1 MYIMIDGGEIMY
13 REKIKELEE
22 WKKLKDRMPLIIRGA
37 RQVGKT
43 WIMKEFGKNNY
54 ENVAY
59 INFDGNDRMARLFE
73 GDFDINRII
82 QGLKVETGV
91 DIDKKNTLLIFDEI
105 QEVPKALTS
114 LKYFCENANEYSII
128 AAGSLLGV
136 ALHEGTSFPVGKV
149 DFIDLYPLNFEEFL
163 LAQGEEK
170 LVEILN
176 EQNWDLINIFK
187 DKFVLYL
194 REYYFIGGMPSA
206 VNKFVESKDYKQ
218 VRKVQLKLLQAYE
231 EDFSKHAPNE
241 IVPRLKMLWNS
252 IPAQL
257 AKENKK
263 FIYGLIKEGAR
274 AKEYELALSWLMD
287 CGLIYKIDRV
297 NKPNIP
303 LIAYQDTSAF
313 KLYILDVGLLGAMTR
328 IDEKIILEG
337 SKIFT
342 EFKGSFT
349 EQFVLTEL
357 KSNKDIP
364 IFYWSAERATA
375 EIDFVVQSKGYVI
388 PIEVKSEENLQA
400 KSLKEFVSKYDTE
413 INVRTSMTDY
423 KKEDWLI
430 NIPLYNIGNI
440 EEIVKNVTSQP
451 SK

>member
-1 MYIMIDGGEIMY
+1 MLQYTYNSNAEGGKNMY

-22 WKKLKDRMPLIIRGA
+22 WKNSKDRMPLIIRGA

-54 ENVAY
+54 KKVAY
-59 INFDGNDRMARLFE
+59 VNFDGNTRMTRLFE
-73 GDFDINRII
+73 GDFDIDRII
-82 QGLKVETGV
+82 QGLKIETQV
-91 DIDKKNTLLIFDEI
+91 DIDAKDTLLIFDEI

-114 LKYFCENANEYSII
+114 LKYFCENARQFHIL

-149 DFIDLYPLNFEEFL
+149 DFIDLYPLNFQEFL
-163 LAQGEEK
+163 LAIGEEK
-170 LVEILN
+170 LATILN
-176 EQNWDLINIFK
+176 EKDWDLISIFK
-187 DKFVLYL
+187 DKLISYL
-194 REYYFIGGMPSA
+194 REYYFIGGMPA
-206 VNKFVESKDYKQ
+206 AINKYVETKDYKQ
-218 VRKVQLKLLQAYE
+218 VRNVQLKLLQAYE

-274 AKEYELALSWLMD
+274 AKEYELALSWLID

-313 KLYILDVGLLGAMTR
+313 KLYILDVGILGAMTR
-328 IDEKIILEG
+328 IDEKILLEG
-337 SKIFT
+337 NEIFT

-364 IFYWSAERATA
+364 IFYWSAEKATA
-375 EIDFVVQSKGYVI
+375 EIDFLIQLGTDVI
-388 PIEVKSEENLQA
+388 PIEVKASENLQA
-400 KSLKEFVSKYDTE
+400 KSLKTFIEKYQTTK
-413 INVRTSMTDY
+413 NVRTSMSNY
-423 KKEDWLI
+423 RKEEKLI
-430 NIPLYNIGNI
+430 NIPLYSIGII
-440 EEIVKNVTSQP
+440 EKII
-451 SK
+451 

>member
-1 MYIMIDGGEIMY
+1 MY
-13 REKIKELEE
+13 REKIKELEK
-22 WKKLKDRMPLIIRGA
+22 WKKSKDRMPLIIRGA

-54 ENVAY
+54 KKVAY
-59 INFDGNDRMARLFE
+59 VNFDGNNRMERLFE
-73 GDFDINRII
+73 SDYDINRII
-82 QGLKVETGV
+82 QGLKIETKV
-91 DIDKKNTLLIFDEI
+91 DIDEEDTLIIFDEI

-114 LKYFCENANEYSII
+114 LKYFCENARQFHII

-149 DFIDLYPLNFEEFL
+149 DFIDLYPLNFQEFL
-163 LAQGEEK
+163 LAIGEED
-170 LVEILN
+170 LVNILN
-176 EQNWDLINIFK
+176 EKDWNLISVFK
-187 DKFVLYL
+187 DKFISYL
-194 REYYFIGGMPSA
+194 REYYFIGGMPAA
-206 VNKFVESKDYKQ
+206 VNKYIETKDYRQ

-231 EDFSKHAPNE
+231 EDFSKHAPSE

-274 AKEYELALSWLMD
+274 AKEYELALSWLID
-287 CGLIYKIDRV
+287 CGLIYKIDRI

-313 KLYILDVGLLGAMTR
+313 KLYILDVGILGAMTR
-328 IDEKIILEG
+328 IDEKILLEG
-337 SKIFT
+337 NEIFT

-375 EIDFVVQSKGYVI
+375 EIDFLIQLGIDVI
-388 PIEVKSEENLQA
+388 PIEVKSSENLQA
-400 KSLKEFVSKYDTE
+400 KSLKAFIEKYNT
-413 INVRTSMTDY
+413 IKNIRTSMSDY
-423 KKEDWLI
+423 RKEEKLI
-430 NIPLYNIGNI
+430 NIPLYSIGNI
-440 EEIVKNVTSQP
+440 EKII
-451 SK
+451 

>member
-1 MYIMIDGGEIMY
+1 M
-13 REKIKELEE
+13 
-22 WKKLKDRMPLIIRGA
+22 
-37 RQVGKT
+37 
-43 WIMKEFGKNNY
+43 
-54 ENVAY
+54 
-59 INFDGNDRMARLFE
+59 
-73 GDFDINRII
+73 
-82 QGLKVETGV
+82 
-91 DIDKKNTLLIFDEI
+91 
-105 QEVPKALTS
+105 
-114 LKYFCENANEYSII
+114 
-128 AAGSLLGV
+128 
-136 ALHEGTSFPVGKV
+136 GKV
-149 DFIDLYPLNFEEFL
+149 DFIDLYPLNFREFL
-163 LAQGEEK
+163 LALGEQK
-170 LVEILN
+170 LVKILE

-187 DKFVLYL
+187 DKFISYL

-287 CGLIYKIDRV
+287 CGLIYKVNRV

-303 LIAYQDTSAF
+303 LMAYQDTSAF
-313 KLYILDVGLLGAMTR
+313 KLYILDVGLLAAMTR

-375 EIDFVVQSKGYVI
+375 EIDFLIQLEGYII
-388 PIEVKSEENLQA
+388 PIEVKAEENLKA
-400 KSLKEFVSKYDTE
+400 KSLKEFVTKYNTE
-413 INVRTSMTDY
+413 KNIRTAMTDY
-423 KKEDWLI
+423 RKEDWLT

-440 EEIVKNVTSQP
+440 EKLI
-451 SK
+451 

>member
-1 MYIMIDGGEIMY
+1 M
-13 REKIKELEE
+13 
-22 WKKLKDRMPLIIRGA
+22 
-37 RQVGKT
+37 
-43 WIMKEFGKNNY
+43 
-54 ENVAY
+54 
-59 INFDGNDRMARLFE
+59 LF
-73 GDFDINRII
+73 
-82 QGLKVETGV
+82 
-91 DIDKKNTLLIFDEI
+91 
-105 QEVPKALTS
+105 
-114 LKYFCENANEYSII
+114 
-128 AAGSLLGV
+128 
-136 ALHEGTSFPVGKV
+136 
-149 DFIDLYPLNFEEFL
+149 
-163 LAQGEEK
+163 GEEK

-176 EQNWDLINIFK
+176 ENNWNLITVFK
-187 DKFVLYL
+187 DKFISYL

-206 VNKFVESKDYKQ
+206 INKYIETKDYKQ

-231 EDFSKHAPNE
+231 EDFSKHAPTE

-274 AKEYELALSWLMD
+274 AKEYELALSWLID

-328 IDEKIILEG
+328 IDAKILLEG
-337 SKIFT
+337 NQIFT

-364 IFYWSAERATA
+364 VFYWSAQRATA
-375 EIDFVVQSKGYVI
+375 ELDFLIQLGTYVI

-400 KSLKEFVSKYDTE
+400 KSLKTFVERYNTKVN
-413 INVRTSMTDY
+413 IRTSMSDY
-423 KKEDWLI
+423 RKEDWLI
-430 NIPLYNIGNI
+430 NIPLYCIGNI
-440 EEIVKNVTSQP
+440 DNMI
-451 SK
+451 

>member
-1 MYIMIDGGEIMY
+1 MY

-22 WKKLKDRMPLIIRGA
+22 WKNSKDRMPLIIRGA

-54 ENVAY
+54 KKVAY
-59 INFDGNDRMARLFE
+59 VNFDGNTRMTRLFE
-73 GDFDINRII
+73 GDFDIDRII
-82 QGLKVETGV
+82 QGLKIETQV
-91 DIDKKNTLLIFDEI
+91 DIDAKDTLLIFDEI

-114 LKYFCENANEYSII
+114 LKYFCENARQFHIL

-149 DFIDLYPLNFEEFL
+149 DFIDLYPLNFQEFL
-163 LAQGEEK
+163 LAIGEEK
-170 LVEILN
+170 LVTILN
-176 EQNWDLINIFK
+176 EKDWDLISIFK
-187 DKFVLYL
+187 DKLISYL
-194 REYYFIGGMPSA
+194 REYYFIGGMPA
-206 VNKFVESKDYKQ
+206 AINKYVETKDYKQ
-218 VRKVQLKLLQAYE
+218 VRNVQLKLLQAYE

-274 AKEYELALSWLMD
+274 AKEYELALSWLID

-313 KLYILDVGLLGAMTR
+313 KLYILDVGILGAMTR
-328 IDEKIILEG
+328 IDERILLEG
-337 SKIFT
+337 NEIFT

-364 IFYWSAERATA
+364 IFYWSAEKATA
-375 EIDFVVQSKGYVI
+375 EIDFLIQLGTDVI
-388 PIEVKSEENLQA
+388 PIEVKASENLQA
-400 KSLKEFVSKYDTE
+400 KSLKTFIEKYQTTK
-413 INVRTSMTDY
+413 NVRTSMSNY
-423 KKEDWLI
+423 RKEEKLI
-430 NIPLYNIGNI
+430 NIPLYSIGNI
-440 EEIVKNVTSQP
+440 EKII
-451 SK
+451 

>member
-1 MYIMIDGGEIMY
+1 MY

-22 WKKLKDRMPLIIRGA
+22 WKNSKDRMPLIIRGA

-54 ENVAY
+54 KKVAY
-59 INFDGNDRMARLFE
+59 INFDGNTRMVRLFE
-73 GDFDINRII
+73 GDFDIDRII
-82 QGLKVETGV
+82 QGLKIETQV
-91 DIDKKNTLLIFDEI
+91 DIDAENTLLIFDEI

-114 LKYFCENANEYSII
+114 LKYFCENARQYHIL

-149 DFIDLYPLNFEEFL
+149 DFIDLYPLNFQEFL
-163 LAQGEEK
+163 LAIGEEK
-170 LVEILN
+170 LVNILN
-176 EQNWDLINIFK
+176 EKDWDLINIFK
-187 DKFVLYL
+187 DKFISYL
-194 REYYFIGGMPSA
+194 REYYFIGGMPEA
-206 VNKFVESKDYKQ
+206 VNKYIETKDYKK
-218 VRKVQLKLLQAYE
+218 VRNVQLKLLQAYE
-231 EDFSKHAPNE
+231 EDFSKHAPND

-274 AKEYELALSWLMD
+274 AKEYELALSWLID

-297 NKPNIP
+297 TKPNIP

-313 KLYILDVGLLGAMTR
+313 KLYILDVGILGAMTR
-328 IDEKIILEG
+328 IDEKILLEG
-337 SKIFT
+337 NEIFT
-342 EFKGSFT
+342 KFKGSFT

-364 IFYWSAERATA
+364 IFYWSAEKATA
-375 EIDFVVQSKGYVI
+375 EIDFVIQLGTNII
-388 PIEVKSEENLQA
+388 PIEVKASENLQA
-400 KSLKEFVSKYDTE
+400 KSLKTFIEKYKTTK
-413 INVRTSMTDY
+413 NVRTSMSNY
-423 KKEDWLI
+423 RKEEKLI
-430 NIPLYNIGNI
+430 NIPLYSIGNI
-440 EEIVKNVTSQP
+440 EKLI
-451 SK
+451 

>member
-1 MYIMIDGGEIMY
+1 MLQYTYNSNTEGGKNMY

-22 WKKLKDRMPLIIRGA
+22 WKNSKDRMPLIIRGA

-54 ENVAY
+54 KKVAY
-59 INFDGNDRMARLFE
+59 VNFDGNTRMTRLFE
-73 GDFDINRII
+73 GDFDIDRII
-82 QGLKVETGV
+82 QGLKIETQV
-91 DIDKKNTLLIFDEI
+91 DIDAKDTLLIFDEI

-114 LKYFCENANEYSII
+114 LKYFCENARQFHIL

-149 DFIDLYPLNFEEFL
+149 DFIDLYPLNFQEFL
-163 LAQGEEK
+163 LAIGEKK
-170 LVEILN
+170 LVSILN
-176 EQNWDLINIFK
+176 EKDWDLINIFK
-187 DKFVLYL
+187 DKLISYL
-194 REYYFIGGMPSA
+194 REYYFIGGMPA
-206 VNKFVESKDYKQ
+206 VINKYIETKDYKQ
-218 VRKVQLKLLQAYE
+218 VRNVQLKLLQAYE

-263 FIYGLIKEGAR
+263 FIYGLIKEGSR
-274 AKEYELALSWLMD
+274 AKEYELALSWLID
-287 CGLIYKIDRV
+287 CGLVYKIDRV

-313 KLYILDVGLLGAMTR
+313 KLYILDVGILGAMTR
-328 IDEKIILEG
+328 IDEKILLEG
-337 SKIFT
+337 NEIFT

-364 IFYWSAERATA
+364 IFYWSAEKATA
-375 EIDFVVQSKGYVI
+375 EIDFLIQLGTDVI
-388 PIEVKSEENLQA
+388 PIEVKASENLQA
-400 KSLKEFVSKYDTE
+400 KSLKTFIEKYQTAKN
-413 INVRTSMTDY
+413 IRTSMSNY
-423 KKEDWLI
+423 RKEEKLI
-430 NIPLYNIGNI
+430 NIPLYSIGNI
-440 EEIVKNVTSQP
+440 EKIIK
-451 SK
+451 

>member
-1 MYIMIDGGEIMY
+1 MY

-22 WKKLKDRMPLIIRGA
+22 WKNSKDRMPLIIRGA

-54 ENVAY
+54 KKVAY
-59 INFDGNDRMARLFE
+59 VNFDGNTRMVRLFE
-73 GDFDINRII
+73 GDFDIDRII
-82 QGLKVETGV
+82 QGLKIETQV
-91 DIDKKNTLLIFDEI
+91 DIDAEDTLLIFDEI

-114 LKYFCENANEYSII
+114 LKYFCENARQYHIL

-149 DFIDLYPLNFEEFL
+149 DFIDLYPLNFQEFL
-163 LAQGEEK
+163 LAIGEEK
-170 LVEILN
+170 LVNILN
-176 EQNWDLINIFK
+176 EKDWDLINIFK
-187 DKFVLYL
+187 DKFISYL
-194 REYYFIGGMPSA
+194 REYYFIGGMPEA
-206 VNKFVESKDYKQ
+206 VNKYIETKDYKK
-218 VRKVQLKLLQAYE
+218 VRNVQLKLLQAYE
-231 EDFSKHAPNE
+231 EDFSKHAPND

-274 AKEYELALSWLMD
+274 AKEYELALSWLID

-297 NKPNIP
+297 TKPNIP

-313 KLYILDVGLLGAMTR
+313 KLYILDVGILGAMTR
-328 IDEKIILEG
+328 IDEKILLEG
-337 SKIFT
+337 NEIFT

-364 IFYWSAERATA
+364 IFYWSAEKATA
-375 EIDFVVQSKGYVI
+375 EIDFVIQLGTNII
-388 PIEVKSEENLQA
+388 PIEVKASENLQA
-400 KSLKEFVSKYDTE
+400 KSLKTFIEKYKTTK
-413 INVRTSMTDY
+413 NVRTSMSNY
-423 KKEDWLI
+423 RKEEKLI
-430 NIPLYNIGNI
+430 NIPLYSIGNI
-440 EEIVKNVTSQP
+440 EKLI
-451 SK
+451 

>member
-1 MYIMIDGGEIMY
+1 MY

-22 WKKLKDRMPLIIRGA
+22 WKNSKDRMPLIIRGA

-54 ENVAY
+54 KKVAY
-59 INFDGNDRMARLFE
+59 INFDGNTRMVRLFE
-73 GDFDINRII
+73 GDFDIDRII
-82 QGLKVETGV
+82 QGLKIETQV
-91 DIDKKNTLLIFDEI
+91 DIDAENTLLIFDEI

-114 LKYFCENANEYSII
+114 LKYFCENARQYHIL

-149 DFIDLYPLNFEEFL
+149 DFIDLYPLNFQEFL
-163 LAQGEEK
+163 LAIGEEK
-170 LVEILN
+170 LVNILN
-176 EQNWDLINIFK
+176 EKDWDLINIFK
-187 DKFVLYL
+187 DKVISYL
-194 REYYFIGGMPSA
+194 REYYFIGGMPEA
-206 VNKFVESKDYKQ
+206 VNKYIETKDYKK
-218 VRKVQLKLLQAYE
+218 VRNVQLKLLQAYE
-231 EDFSKHAPNE
+231 EDFSKHAPND

-274 AKEYELALSWLMD
+274 AKEYELALSWLID
-287 CGLIYKIDRV
+287 CGLVYKIDRV
-297 NKPNIP
+297 TKPNIP

-313 KLYILDVGLLGAMTR
+313 KLYILDVGILGAMTR
-328 IDEKIILEG
+328 IDEKILLEG
-337 SKIFT
+337 NEIFT

-364 IFYWSAERATA
+364 IFYWSAEKATA
-375 EIDFVVQSKGYVI
+375 EIDFVIQLGTNII
-388 PIEVKSEENLQA
+388 PIEVKASENLQA
-400 KSLKEFVSKYDTE
+400 KSLKTFIEKYKTTK
-413 INVRTSMTDY
+413 NVRTSMSNY
-423 KKEDWLI
+423 RKEEKLI
-430 NIPLYNIGNI
+430 NIPLYSIGNI
-440 EEIVKNVTSQP
+440 EKLI
-451 SK
+451 

>member
-1 MYIMIDGGEIMY
+1 MY

-22 WKKLKDRMPLIIRGA
+22 WKNSKDRMPLIIRGA

-54 ENVAY
+54 KKVAY
-59 INFDGNDRMARLFE
+59 VNFDGNTRMTRLFE
-73 GDFDINRII
+73 GDFDIDRII
-82 QGLKVETGV
+82 QGLKIETQV
-91 DIDKKNTLLIFDEI
+91 DIDAKDTLLIFDEI

-114 LKYFCENANEYSII
+114 LKYFCENARQFHIL

-149 DFIDLYPLNFEEFL
+149 DFIDLYPLNFQEFL
-163 LAQGEEK
+163 LAIGEKK
-170 LVEILN
+170 LVSILN
-176 EQNWDLINIFK
+176 EKDWDLINIFK
-187 DKFVLYL
+187 DKLISYL
-194 REYYFIGGMPSA
+194 REYYFIGGMPA
-206 VNKFVESKDYKQ
+206 VINKYIETKDYKQ
-218 VRKVQLKLLQAYE
+218 VRNVQLKLLQAYE

-263 FIYGLIKEGAR
+263 FIYGLIKEGSR
-274 AKEYELALSWLMD
+274 AKEYELALSWLID
-287 CGLIYKIDRV
+287 CGLVYKIDRV

-313 KLYILDVGLLGAMTR
+313 KLYILDVGILGAMTR
-328 IDEKIILEG
+328 IDEKILLEG
-337 SKIFT
+337 NEIFT

-364 IFYWSAERATA
+364 IFYWSAEKATA
-375 EIDFVVQSKGYVI
+375 EIDFLIQLGTDVI
-388 PIEVKSEENLQA
+388 PIEVKASENLQA
-400 KSLKEFVSKYDTE
+400 KSLKTFIEKYQTAKN
-413 INVRTSMTDY
+413 IRTSMSNY
-423 KKEDWLI
+423 RKEEKLI
-430 NIPLYNIGNI
+430 NIPLYSIGNI
-440 EEIVKNVTSQP
+440 EKIIK
-451 SK
+451 

>member
-1 MYIMIDGGEIMY
+1 MY

-22 WKKLKDRMPLIIRGA
+22 WKNSKDRMPLIIRGA

-54 ENVAY
+54 KKVAY
-59 INFDGNDRMARLFE
+59 VNFDGNTRMVRLFE
-73 GDFDINRII
+73 GDFDIDRII
-82 QGLKVETGV
+82 QGLKIETQV
-91 DIDKKNTLLIFDEI
+91 DIDSENTLLIFDEI

-114 LKYFCENANEYSII
+114 LKYFCENARQYHIL

-149 DFIDLYPLNFEEFL
+149 DFIDLYPLNFQEFL
-163 LAQGEEK
+163 IAIGEEK
-170 LVEILN
+170 LVNILN
-176 EQNWDLINIFK
+176 EKDWDLINIFK
-187 DKFVLYL
+187 DKFISYL
-194 REYYFIGGMPSA
+194 REYYFIGGMPAA
-206 VNKFVESKDYKQ
+206 VNKYIETKDYKK
-218 VRKVQLKLLQAYE
+218 VRNVQLKLLQAYE
-231 EDFSKHAPNE
+231 EDFSKHAPND

-274 AKEYELALSWLMD
+274 AKEYELALSWLID
-287 CGLIYKIDRV
+287 CGLVYKIDRV
-297 NKPNIP
+297 TKPNIP

-313 KLYILDVGLLGAMTR
+313 KLYVLDIGILGAMTR
-328 IDEKIILEG
+328 INEKILLEG
-337 SKIFT
+337 NEIFT

-364 IFYWSAERATA
+364 IFYWSAEKATA
-375 EIDFVVQSKGYVI
+375 EIDFVIQLGTNVI
-388 PIEVKSEENLQA
+388 PIEVKASENLQA
-400 KSLKEFVSKYDTE
+400 KSLKTFIEKYKTTK
-413 INVRTSMTDY
+413 NVRTSMSNY
-423 KKEDWLI
+423 RKEEKLI
-430 NIPLYNIGNI
+430 NIPLYSIGNI
-440 EEIVKNVTSQP
+440 EKLI
-451 SK
+451 

>member
-1 MYIMIDGGEIMY
+1 MY

-22 WKKLKDRMPLIIRGA
+22 WKNSKDRMPLIIRGA

-54 ENVAY
+54 KKVAY
-59 INFDGNDRMARLFE
+59 VNFDGNTRMVRLFE
-73 GDFDINRII
+73 GDFDIDRII
-82 QGLKVETGV
+82 QGLKIETQV
-91 DIDKKNTLLIFDEI
+91 DIDAEDTLLIFDEI

-114 LKYFCENANEYSII
+114 LKYFCENARQYHIL

-149 DFIDLYPLNFEEFL
+149 DFIDLYPLNFQEFL
-163 LAQGEEK
+163 LAIGEEK
-170 LVEILN
+170 LVNILN
-176 EQNWDLINIFK
+176 EKDWDLINIFK
-187 DKFVLYL
+187 DKFISYL
-194 REYYFIGGMPSA
+194 REYYFIGGMPAA
-206 VNKFVESKDYKQ
+206 VNKYIETKDYKQ
-218 VRKVQLKLLQAYE
+218 VRNVQLKLLQAYE

-274 AKEYELALSWLMD
+274 AKEYELALSWLID

-297 NKPNIP
+297 AKPNIP

-313 KLYILDVGLLGAMTR
+313 KLYILDVGILGAMTR
-328 IDEKIILEG
+328 IDEKILLEG
-337 SKIFT
+337 NEIFT

-364 IFYWSAERATA
+364 IFYWSAEKATA
-375 EIDFVVQSKGYVI
+375 EIDFLIQLGTSVI
-388 PIEVKSEENLQA
+388 PIEVKASENLQA
-400 KSLKEFVSKYDTE
+400 KSLKTFIEKYKTTK
-413 INVRTSMTDY
+413 NVRTSMSNY
-423 KKEDWLI
+423 RKEEKLI
-430 NIPLYNIGNI
+430 NIPLYSIGNI
-440 EEIVKNVTSQP
+440 EKLI
-451 SK
+451 